1 MVHKKRIKQLG
12 ISLGIIVVLIA
23 LVFLVIRPSKDV
35 VATVNGEKITVD
47 EFKMLYDKVVTLSP
61 DLPKD
66 KILDQLISNKALVQE
81 AKKQGIVV
89 ENTEVD
95 GVITLTE
102 SLYQAKIADLLVN
115 SSISMEVFKS
125 KIKEQL
131 MMQKLFNKT
140 IKVEDSTDEE
150 LRKFYANNSQM
161 FSVPESVNVSHI
173 LSKTESE
180 AEDIKS
186 DLESGADFYE
196 LAAEKS
202 IDPSAKMNSGN
213 LGPIQKGMT
222 VPEFEAVAFSLGPG
236 KLSDPVKS
244 DYGYHII
251 MVEGRLPAKK
261 LTYGEV
267 KDQLKMMAN
276 QQKQQDEIVKYV
288 DSLVKKANVKKYLEN
303 L

>member
-1 MVHKKRIKQLG
+1 MVHKKRVKQLG
-12 ISLGIIVVLIA
+12 ISLGVIIVLIA

-35 VATVNGEKITVD
+35 VATVNSEKITVD
-47 EFKMLYDKVVTLSP
+47 EFKMLYDKVAVLNP
-61 DLPKD
+61 DISKEQ
-66 KILDQLISNKALVQE
+66 ILDQLISNKVLVQE
-81 AKKQGIVV
+81 AKNQGVV
-89 ENTEVD
+89 VGDEEVD
-95 GVITLTE
+95 GVIKLTE
-102 SLYQAKIADLLVN
+102 SLYQAKIEDLLVN
-115 SSISMEVFKS
+115 SSISMDVFKG

-140 IKVEDSTDEE
+140 IKAEEPTDEE

-161 FSVPESVNVSHI
+161 FSVPESVNVSQI
-173 LSKTESE
+173 LVKTESE
-180 AEDIKS
+180 AEEIKS
-186 DLESGADFYE
+186 EIESGANFYE

-222 VPEFEAVAFSLGPG
+222 VPEFEAVAFSLGHG
-236 KLSDPVKS
+236 ELSDPVKS

-251 MVEGRLPAKK
+251 LVEGLIPAKK

-267 KDQLKMMAN
+267 KEQLKMMAN
-276 QQKQQDEIVKYV
+276 QQKQQDGIVKYV